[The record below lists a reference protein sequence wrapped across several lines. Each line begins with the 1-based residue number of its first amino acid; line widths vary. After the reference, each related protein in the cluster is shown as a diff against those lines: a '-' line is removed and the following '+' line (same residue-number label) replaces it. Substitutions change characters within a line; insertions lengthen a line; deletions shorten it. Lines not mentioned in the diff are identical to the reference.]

1 VAPARTNDVSKKAI
15 MYVARIRGKNVEFF
29 EAETKCLKKVISV
42 AIYGGPT
49 SVDVQGEMAAIT
61 CTDRRI
67 YIYEIKTGFLKN
79 MIQRN
84 PS

>member
-1 VAPARTNDVSKKAI
+1 M
-15 MYVARIRGKNVEFF
+15 MYVAKINRKNVEFY

-49 SVDVQGEMAAIT
+49 SVDVQGDMVAIT
-61 CTDRRI
+61 CADRRI

-79 MIQRN
+79 IIQRT